1 MMDTPA
7 PEMARGR
14 KFAFTAIMLSLM
26 IAATLAFLELAA
38 RVVFPQPELYPRY
51 RYSERYGHLLP
62 ASATI
67 VNELPGAWRFVY
79 HTNEYGYRISM
90 PEISNRYDLPNVV
103 VLGDSFTFG
112 AGVNDGEE
120 YPAVLAKQLAAKAG
134 IVNLGVG
141 GFGLTQEIRTFYE
154 FGLLF
159 QPAVVVL
166 QFCSN
171 DPDDNFYAKVTTVED
186 GRLRFH
192 RDQSMGSGLSRL
204 KDWLSGSIFQR
215 SAAYNLVRNRAYKY
229 WEARV
234 VERDTVGDRQL
245 KEAFY
250 NELLSAFAADLRRR
264 GIGLLLFDVP
274 GQLASWP
281 GIQSHAEALERGG
294 LLRYLRTERWF
305 DGVSDYGSPEGH
317 AWGAKGH
324 RVVAERLVEPLRAA
338 LPVLTAAQTTP

>member
-1 MMDTPA
+1 
-7 PEMARGR
+7 
-14 KFAFTAIMLSLM
+14 
-26 IAATLAFLELAA
+26 
-38 RVVFPQPELYPRY
+38 
-51 RYSERYGHLLP
+51 
-62 ASATI
+62 
-67 VNELPGAWRFVY
+67 
-79 HTNEYGYRISM
+79 
-90 PEISNRYDLPNVV
+90 VV

-120 YPAVLAKQLAAKAG
+120 YPAVLAKQLAAKAS

-192 RDQSMGSGLSRL
+192 RDQSMGGGLSRL
-204 KDWLSGSIFQR
+204 KDWLGGSIVQH

-234 VERDTVGDRQL
+234 VERESVGDRQR
-245 KEAFY
+245 KETFY
-250 NELLSAFAADLRRR
+250 NELLSAFAGDLRRR
-264 GIGLLLFDVP
+264 GIRLLLFDVP

-281 GIQSHAEALERGG
+281 GIQGHAEALERGG

-317 AWGAKGH
+317 WGVKGN
-324 RVVAERLVEPLRAA
+324 RVVAEQLVEPLRAA

>member
-1 MMDTPA
+1 M
-7 PEMARGR
+7 
-14 KFAFTAIMLSLM
+14 
-26 IAATLAFLELAA
+26 
-38 RVVFPQPELYPRY
+38 PEL
-51 RYSERYGHLLP
+51 
-62 ASATI
+62 
-67 VNELPGAWRFVY
+67 
-79 HTNEYGYRISM
+79 
-90 PEISNRYDLPNVV
+90 SNRYDLPNVV

-120 YPAVLAKQLAAKAG
+120 YPAVLAKRLAAKAS

-192 RDQSMGSGLSRL
+192 RDQSMGGGLSRL
-204 KDWLSGSIFQR
+204 KDWLGGSIVQH

-234 VERDTVGDRQL
+234 VERESVGDRQR
-245 KEAFY
+245 KETFY
-250 NELLSAFAADLRRR
+250 NELLSAFAGDLRRR
-264 GIGLLLFDVP
+264 GIRLLLFDVP

-281 GIQSHAEALERGG
+281 GIQGHAEALERGG
-294 LLRYLRTERWF
+294 LLRYLRTEHWF

-317 AWGAKGH
+317 WGVKGH
-324 RVVAERLVEPLRAA
+324 RVVAEQLAEPLRAA
-338 LPVLTAAQTTP
+338 LPVLTAAQMTP

>member
-1 MMDTPA
+1 MIDPPA
-7 PEMARGR
+7 PEMTRGR

-79 HTNEYGYRISM
+79 HTNEYGYRISI
-90 PEISNRYDLPNVV
+90 PDPPTLPDLPNVV
-103 VLGDSFTFG
+103 VLAASFTFG
-112 AGVNDGEE
+112 AGVNDAEE
-120 YPAVLAKQLAAKAG
+120 YPAVLAKQLAAKAS

-192 RDQSMGSGLSRL
+192 RDQSMGGGLSRL
-204 KDWLSGSIFQR
+204 KDWLGGSIVQH

-234 VERDTVGDRQL
+234 VEREPVGDRQR

-250 NELLSAFAADLRRR
+250 NELLSAFAGDLRRR
-264 GIGLLLFDVP
+264 GIRLLLFDVP

-281 GIQSHAEALERGG
+281 GIQGHAEALERGG
-294 LLRYLRTERWF
+294 LPRYLPTEPWL

-317 AWGAKGH
+317 WGAKGH
-324 RVVAERLVEPLRAA
+324 RVVAEQLAEPLRAA

>member
-1 MMDTPA
+1 MIETLPQLT
-7 PEMARGR
+7 RGR
-14 KFAFTAIMLSLM
+14 KLAFTAIMLLLM
-26 IAATLAFLELAA
+26 IAAMLAFLELAV

-67 VNELPGAWRFVY
+67 VNQLPGAWRFVY
-79 HTNEYGYRISM
+79 HTNEYGYRVSM
-90 PEISNRYDLPNVV
+90 PELSSRYDLPNVV

-112 AGVNDGEE
+112 TGVNDGEE
-120 YPAVLAKQLAAKAG
+120 YPAVLAKQLAAKAS

-204 KDWLSGSIFQR
+204 KDWLGGSIVQH

-234 VERDTVGDRQL
+234 VERESVGDRQR
-245 KEAFY
+245 KETFY
-250 NELLSAFAADLRRR
+250 DELLSAFAGDLRRR
-264 GIGLLLFDVP
+264 GIRLLLFDVP

-317 AWGAKGH
+317 WGVKGN
-324 RVVAERLVEPLRAA
+324 RVVAEQLVEPLRAA